1 MSGVS
6 DAFLGPLLRSIA
18 QSLDVRDSFARISD
32 EARRIVPHDFLYFG
46 RLLDE
51 QRERIRLIALSGT
64 LPDGLA
70 ELDVPPG
77 MRPTF
82 DVDAIV
88 LNEMQSRG
96 DDKVA
101 GTLRT
106 NSESVGRPVE
116 MSKEP
121 LYHELVVVRD
131 FHTFMRVTV
140 RLRGG
145 VLGGL
150 VFCSHRP
157 DAYTPS
163 DVEKARAI
171 ADCVALAL
179 AHQHLAEERQRTLEA
194 GERAARLE
202 ARVQRLTAELD
213 DRTHRRTIGRSKV
226 WRDVLSQATK
236 VAPTEATVLLTGE
249 SGTGKEVVARLIHH
263 GSPRRA
269 GPFVALNCAALPES
283 LLESELFGHEK
294 GAFTGAL
301 SARPGKIEQ
310 AGGGVLFLD
319 EVGDMSPAVQ
329 AKFLRVLQEREYQ
342 RLGGSRTLK
351 ADVRVLA
358 ATNRNLKIAT
368 TQGTFREDLYYR
380 LAVFEIEL
388 PPLRDRGG
396 EDILLLVDAFLG
408 DIGRSVGRPAAGLS

>member
-1 MSGVS
+1 MPAAS
-6 DAFLGPLLRSIA
+6 DAFLGPLLRTIA
-18 QSLDVRDSFARISD
+18 QSLDVRDIFARISE

-51 QRERIRLIALSGT
+51 QRQRIRLIALSGT
-64 LPDGLA
+64 LPAGLG
-70 ELDVPPG
+70 ELEVPPG

-145 VLGGL
+145 VIGGL
-150 VFCSHRP
+150 VFCSHKP
-157 DAYTPS
+157 DAYTPA

-179 AHQHLAEERQRTLEA
+179 AHQQLAEEQQRTIEA
-194 GERAARLE
+194 RERAAGLE
-202 ARVQRLTAELD
+202 ARVQRLTEELAD
-213 DRTHRRTIGRSKV
+213 TTRRRTIGQSKV
-226 WRDVLSQATK
+226 W
-236 VAPTEATVLLTGE
+236 
-249 SGTGKEVVARLIHH
+249 
-263 GSPRRA
+263 
-269 GPFVALNCAALPES
+269 
-283 LLESELFGHEK
+283 
-294 GAFTGAL
+294 
-301 SARPGKIEQ
+301 
-310 AGGGVLFLD
+310 
-319 EVGDMSPAVQ
+319 
-329 AKFLRVLQEREYQ
+329 
-342 RLGGSRTLK
+342 
-351 ADVRVLA
+351 
-358 ATNRNLKIAT
+358 
-368 TQGTFREDLYYR
+368 
-380 LAVFEIEL
+380 
-388 PPLRDRGG
+388 
-396 EDILLLVDAFLG
+396 
-408 DIGRSVGRPAAGLS
+408 